1 MRYINYSL
9 QLKCKYRKKKKKRKT
24 NEERKTHSLLLFSF
38 DCFHCWPGLAWL
50 ACLGQVKHLA
60 VPSDPRE
67 LDEYQFE
74 FRVPFR

>member
-24 NEERKTHSLLLFSF
+24 NEERKTHSLLLF
-38 DCFHCWPGLAWL
+38 CWSGLAWL
-50 ACLGQVKHLA
+50 ACLRQVKHLA

>member
-38 DCFHCWPGLAWL
+38 HCWPGLAWL

-60 VPSDPRE
+60 LPSDPQE

>member
-1 MRYINYSL
+1 MQIP
-9 QLKCKYRKKKKKRKT
+9 KEKKKKRKT
-24 NEERKTHSLLLFSF
+24 NEERKTHTGCFNF